1 MFTLTN
7 CAYNFNLYIK
17 DNSSCLGLLEWPLYR
32 GLTVLPRITIKHTLL
47 QKCNNSLW
55 NTQKL
60 CIFVHG
66 YVCNMHCIK
75 LLLYYPGKFKL
86 FIFMFNVVFS
96 FAYLFFSRMINRVLG
111 NGLYALLCCRRWRI
125 GSNKNSKL
133 VFAVSLLSTQHY
145 CVHPSGTRFRRA
157 CTKQLSSSH

>member
-17 DNSSCLGLLEWPLYR
+17 NNSSCLGLLEWPLYR

-55 NTQKL
+55 NTQKQ

-66 YVCNMHCIK
+66 YVCNMYCIK

-125 GSNKNSKL
+125 GSNKKL
-133 VFAVSLLSTQHY
+133 KIGIFCFSAKHSTLL
-145 CVHPSGTRFRRA
+145 RA
-157 CTKQLSSSH
+157 S